1 MLEVHLFD
9 FDREIYGQHLTVHFL
24 HKLRDEARYD
34 SFEALT
40 AQITRDVVATQ
51 DYFAGKQ
58 IG

>member
-1 MLEVHLFD
+1 VHLFD
-9 FDREIYGQHLTVHFL
+9 FDREIYGSHVTVHLL

-40 AQITRDVVATQ
+40 AQIARDVQCTQ

-58 IG
+58 LG